1 MNPETMAQHALH
13 NQRALQDLLDGISP
27 KTQKSII
34 RESSSKAVL
43 YLSEQHPEVLLPH
56 WASFVKLLKSD
67 NGFSKYVAIHVIAN
81 LVTAGDEGRFEK
93 TFNTFYKLLDD
104 ESIMVASHVAG
115 VSGQIAK
122 AKPALQSKI
131 TRRLLDIDK
140 THFAADRQAL
150 IISYALPSFAQY
162 FADADARRTLES
174 ILHPKIRQTA
184 RQLLAQH
191 ADAPYQIVVV
201 PLLFETGDYAGLVS
215 CSLVVDCDETLQIA
229 RTMQRNLLSEAE
241 VRAIMAAQLPRSQRV
256 ALADDVIEND
266 GSLKKLEE
274 SVRAKH
280 EKYIKTCIVS

>member
-1 MNPETMAQHALH
+1 MNPQQMAEQALRSE
-13 NQRALQDLLDGISP
+13 RALQDLLNGISP
-27 KTQKSII
+27 KTQKSVI

-43 YLSEQHPEVLLPH
+43 YLSEQHPEILLPH
-56 WASFVKLLKSD
+56 WAHFTKLLRSD

-81 LVTAGDEGRFEK
+81 LVTAGDDGHFEK

-162 FADADARRTLES
+162 FADADARDQDRILAFAHQQLECGS
-174 ILHPKIRQTA
+174 PKTRK
-184 RQLLAQH
+184 LAKDFVTTWEQ
-191 ADAPYQIVVV
+191 
-201 PLLFETGDYAGLVS
+201 
-215 CSLVVDCDETLQIA
+215 
-229 RTMQRNLLSEAE
+229 
-241 VRAIMAAQLPRSQRV
+241 AA
-256 ALADDVIEND
+256 
-266 GSLKKLEE
+266 
-274 SVRAKH
+274 
-280 EKYIKTCIVS
+280 